1 MSTTDTAP
9 VVACDRLVHTYRT
22 GRDRVMALKGVD
34 LTITAGETVA
44 LLGPS
49 GAGKSTLLTLLAGLV
64 TPTSGT
70 LHVLGHDMGRLS
82 ERGRLGLRGL
92 RIGLLLQDPG
102 RNLLGWASTTENILF
117 SQQAGRRRRAA
128 KLRHARMLLEAVG
141 LADLGRRLAREL
153 SGGEQQRLA
162 LAVALANAPDLL
174 LADEPTSQLDAA
186 SGRRIVELLRDVN
199 HDLGTTIVVVTHDP
213 AVGAALSRTVTV
225 ADGRVDA
232 QGPSG
237 PDRSVAEEQDR

>member
-1 MSTTDTAP
+1 MRTTHIGP
-9 VVACDRLVHTYRT
+9 VVACDRLVHTYRA
-22 GRDRVMALKGVD
+22 GREQVAALRGVD

-64 TPTSGT
+64 TPTAGA

-82 ERGRLGLRGL
+82 ERRRLGLRGL

-102 RNLLGWASTTENILF
+102 RNLLGWANATENILF
-117 SQQAGRRRRAA
+117 AQQASRRKRAA

-141 LADLGRRLAREL
+141 LADLGRRLAREI

-174 LADEPTSQLDAA
+174 LADEPTSQLDRHTGDAV
-186 SGRRIVELLRDVN
+186 VELMLTARERR
-199 HDLGTTIVVVTHDP
+199 GTTLVIVTHDHHLSDTLDAAYTIHDGTLKSGTWLP
-213 AVGAALSRTVTV
+213 AASSEGEA
-225 ADGRVDA
+225 
-232 QGPSG
+232 
-237 PDRSVAEEQDR
+237 